1 MTLESDYKPD
11 IEELKFTS
19 EMGWLATLA
28 IAVATVAPFIIN
40 FN

>member
-1 MTLESDYKPD
+1 MSLKSDYKPD
-11 IEELKFTS
+11 IEELKFTT

-28 IAVATVAPFIIN
+28 IAVATVAPFM